1 MPLATLMSVVEFRA
15 EGVSCLAS
23 ERVAEELY
31 QKDYFKSYRWIQ
43 QKHTTIYIYLALFPN

>member
-1 MPLATLMSVVEFRA
+1 MSVVELRA
-15 EGVSCLAS
+15 EGISCLAS